1 MRERE
6 NKPKTKEKP
15 AKYVFVTGGV
25 MSSLGKGIAVASL
38 GALLESRGL
47 SIAVQKLDPY
57 INVDPGTMNPH
68 EHGEVFVTDDGAETD
83 LDLGHYQRFT
93 KAKLTRSSNF
103 TSGTVYHS
111 VITKEREGKFLGKTV
126 QVIPHVT
133 DEIKSRITE
142 VGKNG
147 GKDVVIVEIGGTVG
161 DIESL
166 PFLEAVRQ
174 LRSEFGRGNTI
185 FIHLTYVPYVAPS
198 GEFKTKPT
206 QHSVKEMLK
215 IGIQPDVLLCRTE
228 KQIPDEIK
236 KKIALFCNVDFN
248 SVISGKDVDSVY
260 EVPLVLNAEGFD
272 ETVAAHL
279 NIWTRKPGL
288 TRWRK
293 MFDSIG
299 KTSKTVTIAVA
310 GKYVGHRDTYKSL
323 HEALVHGGMAN
334 DCRTEIRYVDSED
347 IKNEKSPLL
356 KGAHGIL
363 VPGGFGD
370 RGYEG
375 KIKAI
380 ARARKNRI
388 PFLGICLG
396 MQMSVVEF
404 SRNVCGMKGANSSEI
419 DPDAEHPVIDF
430 LEEQKNITKMGGT
443 MRLGACPC
451 VLEKGTFAHRAYGRK
466 RVSERHRHRL
476 EFNNR
481 YADALQSA
489 GLVISGRSPDL
500 SLVEI
505 VELKEH
511 PWFVGCQFHPEF
523 LSTPLCPHPLFR
535 DFIAASLKFKQS
547 EKNSEV

>member
-1 MRERE
+1 MSEK
-6 NKPKTKEKP
+6 NKKSKTKP

-38 GALLESRGL
+38 GVLLESRGL

-57 INVDPGTMNPH
+57 INVDPGTMNPY

-93 KAKLTRSSNF
+93 KAELTRASNF

-126 QVIPHVT
+126 QVIPHIT
-133 DEIKSRITE
+133 DEIKSRIRALGE
-142 VGKNG
+142 SGE
-147 GKDVVIVEIGGTVG
+147 KDVVIVEIGGTVG

-174 LRSEFGRGNTI
+174 LRSDLGRENTI

-228 KQIPDEIK
+228 KQIPEDIK
-236 KKIALFCNVDFN
+236 KKIALFCNVDLN
-248 SVISGKDVDSVY
+248 SVISGRDADSVY
-260 EVPLVLNAEGFD
+260 EVPLIMNAEGLD

-279 NIWTRKPGL
+279 NIWTRSPRL
-288 TRWRK
+288 TQWRK
-293 MFDSIG
+293 MFESIG
-299 KTSKTVTIAVA
+299 RISKKVTVAVV

-334 DCRTEIRYVDSED
+334 DCEVDIRYADSEE
-347 IKNEKSPLL
+347 IKSENSSLL

-363 VPGGFGD
+363 VPGGFGE

-380 ARARKNRI
+380 GRARKKGV

-404 SRNVCGMKGANSSEI
+404 SRNVCGIKRANSREI
-419 DPDAEHPVIDF
+419 DPDTAHPVIDF
-430 LEEQKNITKMGGT
+430 LENQKDIKKMGGT
-443 MRLGACPC
+443 MRLGACTC
-451 VLEKGTFAHRAYGRK
+451 VLEEGTVAHRAYGKTRI
-466 RVSERHRHRL
+466 SERHRHRL
-476 EFNNR
+476 EFNNFYGDKLR
-481 YADALQSA
+481 SS
-489 GLVISGRSPDL
+489 GLVISGRSPDS

-505 VELKEH
+505 VELKGH

-535 DFIAASLKFKQS
+535 DFIKASLKFKQS
-547 EKNSEV
+547 K

>member
-1 MRERE
+1 MSGG
-6 NKPKTKEKP
+6 NLNSKTKP
-15 AKYVFVTGGV
+15 TKYVFVTGGV

-38 GALLESRGL
+38 GLLLESRGL
-47 SIAVQKLDPY
+47 SVAVQKLDPY
-57 INVDPGTMNPH
+57 INVDPGTMNPY

-93 KAKLTRSSNF
+93 NAELTRACNF

-111 VITKEREGKFLGKTV
+111 VITKEREGRFLGKTV
-126 QVIPHVT
+126 QVIPHIT
-133 DEIKSRITE
+133 DEIKSRIKALGE
-142 VGKNG
+142 SD

-174 LRSEFGRGNTI
+174 LRSELGRENAI
-185 FIHLTYVPYVAPS
+185 FIHLTYVPYVSPS

-206 QHSVKEMLK
+206 QHSVKELLK

-228 KQIPDEIK
+228 RQIPDAMK
-236 KKIALFCNVDFN
+236 KKIALFCNVDLN
-248 SVISGKDVDSVY
+248 SVISGRDADSVY
-260 EVPLVLNAEGFD
+260 EVPLILNAEGLD

-279 NIWTRKPGL
+279 NIWTGRPRL
-288 TRWRK
+288 ARWRR
-293 MFDSIG
+293 MFESIG
-299 KTSKTVTIAVA
+299 AISKTVTIAVV

-334 DCRTEIRYVDSED
+334 GCEVDIRYIDSEEVKTD
-347 IKNEKSPLL
+347 RSSLL
-356 KGAHGIL
+356 RGAHGIL
-363 VPGGFGD
+363 VPGGFGE

-375 KIKAI
+375 KIRAI
-380 ARARKNRI
+380 GRARKRKI

-396 MQMSVVEF
+396 MQMAVVEF
-404 SRNVCGMKGANSSEI
+404 SRNVCGMKRANSSEI
-419 DPDAEHPVIDF
+419 DPNAPHPVIDF
-430 LEEQKNITKMGGT
+430 MGEQKGITEKGGT
-443 MRLGACPC
+443 MRLGAYPC
-451 VLEKGTFAHRAYGRK
+451 ALEEGTRARASYGKARI
-466 RVSERHRHRL
+466 SERHRHRL

-481 YADALQSA
+481 YRDKLLSS
-489 GLVISGRSPDL
+489 GLVISGRSPDS

-505 VELKEH
+505 VELKDH

-535 DFIAASLKFKQS
+535 DFVAAALRFKDP
-547 EKNSEV
+547 KVR

>member
-1 MRERE
+1 M
-6 NKPKTKEKP
+6 NMKMKTPASKRKP

-38 GALLESRGL
+38 GVLLESRGL

-57 INVDPGTMNPH
+57 INVDPGTMNPY

-93 KAKLTRSSNF
+93 GAELTRASNF

-133 DEIKSRITE
+133 DEIKSRITALGE
-142 VGKNG
+142 NG
-147 GKDVVIVEIGGTVG
+147 DKDVVIVEIGGTVG

-174 LRSEFGRGNTI
+174 LRSELGRENTF
-185 FIHLTYVPYVAPS
+185 FIHLTYVPYVDAS
-198 GEFKTKPT
+198 CEFKTKPT

-215 IGIQPDVLLCRTE
+215 IGIQPDLLLCRT
-228 KQIPDEIK
+228 KKHIPDGIK
-236 KKIALFCNVDFN
+236 QKIALFCNVDFN
-248 SVISGKDVDSVY
+248 SVISGRDADSVY
-260 EVPLVLNAEGFD
+260 EVPLILNAEGLD
-272 ETVAAHL
+272 EAVVTHL
-279 NIWTRKPGL
+279 NIWTRNPRL
-288 TRWRK
+288 ARWRK

-299 KTSKTVTIAVA
+299 NISKNVTIAVI

-334 DCRTEIRYVDSED
+334 DCKVDIRYIDSEEIRSEG
-347 IKNEKSPLL
+347 SALL
-356 KGAHGIL
+356 EGMDGIL
-363 VPGGFGD
+363 VPGGFGE
-370 RGYEG
+370 RGYKG
-375 KIKAI
+375 KISAI
-380 ARARKNRI
+380 GRARKKKI

-404 SRNVCGMKGANSSEI
+404 ARNVCGIKKANSSEI
-419 DPDAEHPVIDF
+419 SSGTPHPVIDF
-430 LEEQKNITKMGGT
+430 MEDQKNVKKMGGT
-443 MRLGACPC
+443 MRLGAYPC
-451 VLEKGTFAHRAYGRK
+451 VLEKGTLAHRAYGKARI
-466 RVSERHRHRL
+466 SERHRHRL
-476 EFNNR
+476 EFNNAYAEKLR
-481 YADALQSA
+481 YC
-489 GLVISGRSPDL
+489 GLVISGHSPDS

-505 VELKEH
+505 VELKKH

-535 DFIAASLKFKQS
+535 DFIAASLKFKKS
-547 EKNSEV
+547 K